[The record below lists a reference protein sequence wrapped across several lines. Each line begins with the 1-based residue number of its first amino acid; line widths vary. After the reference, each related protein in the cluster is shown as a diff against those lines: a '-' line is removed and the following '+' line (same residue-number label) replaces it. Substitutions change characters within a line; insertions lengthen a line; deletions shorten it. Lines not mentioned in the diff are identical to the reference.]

1 MIIRIC
7 CVEPGQIAIPYMK
20 TKLWKRS
27 AENEICSNWVQEKDG
42 GLRIGSSILTRRGG
56 SEYDVPEAQNTWKT
70 LKTHIFMFSDL
81 IFDHGFPPEAA
92 HPVAQGL
99 KG

>member
-1 MIIRIC
+1 MRGG
-7 CVEPGQIAIPYMK
+7 VYEDKA
-20 TKLWKRS
+20 LKRS
-27 AENEICSNWVQEKDG
+27 SENEICSNWVQEKDG
-42 GLRIGSSILTRRGG
+42 GLRIGSSILTRRAG

-70 LKTHIFMFSDL
+70 LKTHIFVFSDL